1 MKLSLTSA
9 VTITVY
15 WVLL

>member
-1 MKLSLTSA
+1 

-15 WVLL
+15 SRI